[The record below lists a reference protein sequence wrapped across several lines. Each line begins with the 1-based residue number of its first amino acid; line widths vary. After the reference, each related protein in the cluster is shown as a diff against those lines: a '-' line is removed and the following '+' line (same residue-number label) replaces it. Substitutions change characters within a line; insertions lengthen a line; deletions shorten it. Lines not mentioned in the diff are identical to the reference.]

1 MYDNTLTI
9 FEQKILQSG
18 DHNLEQFL
26 DQILEQFLTECTG
39 CDDTTNI
46 LKEVGIYRMNQTTG
60 DVRFVTIQR

>member
-1 MYDNTLTI
+1 MCNILWL

-26 DQILEQFLTECTG
+26 DQILERFLAECTG
-39 CDDTTNI
+39 CDDKTDI

-60 DVRFVTIQR
+60 DVRFVIIPR